1 MGWMF
6 PHPAQS
12 RPGLDKFRSM
22 DVMQNVSDKCTWEPI
37 ESMDQKTPEDCM

>member
-12 RPGLDKFRSM
+12 RAGPDKFRSM
-22 DVMQNVSDKCTWEPI
+22 DVMQNVSDKCTWEPDY
-37 ESMDQKTPEDCM
+37 SMDLKLPEDLL